1 MSEDEIKGYIETIR
15 TYEKKKIKEGYEKCR
30 KLRQSMI
37 KSTKKVKE
45 SSVKLIE
52 ETDPQL
58 TEEGVQKITKKGKI
72 YFRSLKEINR
82 LVHYTSQQF
91 SDFQIPNPSQ
101 KLTSTELNQF
111 IRVVSRAVN
120 DVNRERATA
129 DKVMGLDFMLK
140 KRSVYVPLSKIGSD
154 LSTLRDIQK
163 EEYRIIKILEDL
175 ENLVIDVRD
184 ILNKI
189 TETESDLERLQ
200 NEYEGIVSNKTDIEG
215 ELNLIV
221 EDPIIKES
229 RQRGIRM
236 TELEIEMGKH
246 LNSFKKIF
254 KKYAR
259 EIQRGSFS
267 GDFGLVGVALAYEKN
282 PVHHFLKES
291 DDNPE
296 IVALLEE
303 LLKVGESNLH
313 LKQKNV
319 VNIRKELNIINE
331 GKLNAWKKEWKLCRD
346 INNKDKESP
355 EFQALNKKYLRKEEE
370 VEKIKTRMNEK
381 DEEIALKKKEITQLT
396 ESLAE
401 RGQRAVDFASEL
413 GVFEK

>member
-1 MSEDEIKGYIETIR
+1 MSEDEIKGYIETIE
-15 TYEKKKIKEGYEKCR
+15 TQEKKKIKEGYEKCK

-37 KSTKKVKE
+37 KSAEKVKE
-45 SSVKLIE
+45 STVKLIE

-82 LVHYTSQQF
+82 VVHYISEQF
-91 SDFQIPNPSQ
+91 SDFHIPNPSQ

-111 IRVVSRAVN
+111 IRVVSRIVN
-120 DVNRERATA
+120 DVNRERSTA

-140 KRSVYVPLSKIGSD
+140 KRSVYVPLSKIGSY

-163 EEYRIIKILEDL
+163 EEYLVIKILEDL
-175 ENLVIDVRD
+175 ENLIIDIRD
-184 ILNKI
+184 TLNKI
-189 TETESDLERLQ
+189 TETKTDLERLQ

-215 ELNLIV
+215 ELNLVV
-221 EDPIIKES
+221 EDPMIKES

-236 TELEIEMGKH
+236 TEMEIEMGKH

-267 GDFGLVGVALAYEKN
+267 GDFGLVSAALAYEEN
-282 PVHHFLKES
+282 PVHQFLKEP

-296 IVALLEE
+296 IMALMEE
-303 LLKVGESNLH
+303 LLKVGKSNLH

-319 VNIRKELNIINE
+319 VNIRKELNTIKE
-331 GKLNAWKKEWKLCRD
+331 GKLDAWKKEWKLSADR
-346 INNKDKESP
+346 NHKDKESP

-370 VEKIKTRMNEK
+370 VEKIKTKINEK
-381 DEEIALKKKEITQLT
+381 NEEIALKKKEITQLN

-401 RGQRAVDFASEL
+401 RGQRAVDLATEL

>member
-111 IRVVSRAVN
+111 IRVVSRVVN

-184 ILNKI
+184 TLNKI
-189 TETESDLERLQ
+189 TESESDLERLQ

-215 ELNLIV
+215 ELNLVV

-259 EIQRGSFS
+259 EIQRGSLS
-267 GDFGLVGVALAYEKN
+267 GDFGLVSTALAYEEN

-296 IVALLEE
+296 IITLMEE
-303 LLKVGESNLH
+303 LLKVGKSNLH
-313 LKQKNV
+313 LKQRNV
-319 VNIRKELNIINE
+319 VNIRKELNIIKE
-331 GKLNAWKKEWKLCRD
+331 GKLDAWKKEWKLSVD
-346 INNKDKESP
+346 KKHEEKESP
-355 EFQALNKKYLRKEEE
+355 EFQALNKKYLRKKEE
-370 VEKIKTRMNEK
+370 VEKIKTRITEK
-381 DEEIALKKKEITQLT
+381 DEEIALKKKEIAQLT
-396 ESLAE
+396 ESLEE
-401 RGQRAVDFASEL
+401 RGQRAIDLASEP